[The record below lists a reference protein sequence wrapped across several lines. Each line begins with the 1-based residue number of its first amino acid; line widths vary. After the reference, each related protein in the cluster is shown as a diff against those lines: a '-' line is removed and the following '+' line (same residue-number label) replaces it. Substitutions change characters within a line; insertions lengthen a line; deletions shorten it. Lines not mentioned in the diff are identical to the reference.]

1 MGQGTGDRDSVEAAT
16 LSLQQALEHLDH
28 RLSEKMKQL
37 NALRHQVCMKQKR
50 LEELQLQ
57 HQKCELDIAEKQ
69 DNNSDLAKVGG
80 AWALMGRRK
89 LRPDPRTGRGLG
101 ETMDRRELRAPPSL
115 LDHAEPGEPPGEGAD
130 EGRGGGTHH
139 QRLPAAQGLSP
150 GSPSMAGGGWAGR
163 DS

>member
-1 MGQGTGDRDSVEAAT
+1 
-16 LSLQQALEHLDH
+16 
-28 RLSEKMKQL
+28 MKQL

-80 AWALMGRRK
+80 AWALMGGRK
-89 LRPDPRTGRGLG
+89 LRPYPRTGQGLG
-101 ETMDRRELRAPPSL
+101 DTMDRVDLRAHLSF

-139 QRLPAAQGLSP
+139 QCLPAAQDLSP